1 MNKMIKVFKA
11 EIHSYFKN
19 MSENQSMRITGDC
32 TPYYNNNKQTQKT
45 ASVKIR
51 QTKGFKGAPEARP

>member
-32 TPYYNNNKQTQKT
+32 TPYYNNNK
-45 ASVKIR
+45 
-51 QTKGFKGAPEARP
+51 